1 MIGVRVLGDAKVKRK
16 KLVASSGFFF
26 SNGPRRPGSAN
37 ALVHLSIPCHAMPWP
52 LLTFVRFALFEF
64 KRKEES
70 GLAHVSNHLEEGD
83 REAFLRHR
91 LFFPILLFLFVSESG
106 IRHPRRGRGR
116 AKSKSALRSPA
127 DEAGNDHSSPPPPR
141 RVLGCSR
148 DLAVGS

>member
-1 MIGVRVLGDAKVKRK
+1 M
-16 KLVASSGFFF
+16 
-26 SNGPRRPGSAN
+26 
-37 ALVHLSIPCHAMPWP
+37 VHEDQVQQTHSFISPFHAMPWP
-52 LLTFVRFALFEF
+52 LLAFVRFALFEF